1 MCPGHVCR
9 HQPSLRSS
17 GVLCRSFRTRYD
29 VFVRGCET
37 DEYRASNGGSD
48 KCGGIQVDSLITAAA
63 RALAAGDPLGALNR
77 VALRDDAPAL
87 ALRGIAMAQLGDL
100 VRAKALVRRASRAF
114 GPKEAVAR
122 ARCVVAEA
130 EIALVSRDLGW
141 PAKALD
147 AARATLEEHGD
158 RVNAA
163 HARYLEVRRLLL
175 IGCLDDAERKL
186 AELDPA
192 PFPPASRAA
201 HELVVAGIAMRRLR
215 TKTARAALARA
226 ARAARDAR
234 IPALM
239 AEVESA
245 SLVLNTPAARLI
257 ARGEERPL
265 LLEEV
270 EALQASKALVV
281 DACRHVVRDAGMVVS
296 LARRPVL
303 FALAR
308 ALGEA
313 WPRDVPRGTLVAR
326 AFKAKLADA
335 SHRARLRV
343 EVGRLRTA
351 LRTLAG
357 VSATTRGFALMPRH
371 AREVVV
377 LARPV
382 DERHA
387 AVLAFL
393 ADGESWSSSALAL
406 ALGASQRTVQRA
418 LEQLAAAGKVQSFG
432 RGRARRWMTPPV
444 PGFATT
450 LLLPA
455 PLPSG

>member
-1 MCPGHVCR
+1 
-9 HQPSLRSS
+9 
-17 GVLCRSFRTRYD
+17 
-29 VFVRGCET
+29 
-37 DEYRASNGGSD
+37 
-48 KCGGIQVDSLITAAA
+48 AAA
-63 RALAAGDPLGALNR
+63 RALAAGDPLGALKR
-77 VALRDDAPAL
+77 VALRDDAPGL
-87 ALRGIAMAQLGDL
+87 ALRGIAMAQLGDH
-100 VRAKALVRRASRAF
+100 VRAKALLRSAARAF

-130 EIALVSRDLGW
+130 EVALVSRDLGW

-175 IGCLDDAERKL
+175 IGRLDEAERTL
-186 AELDPA
+186 ADLDPA

-215 TKTARAALARA
+215 TTAARAALARA
-226 ARAARDAR
+226 ERAARDAG
-234 IPALM
+234 IPALT

-257 ARGEERPL
+257 AHGAGKLL
-265 LLEEV
+265 LLEDV
-270 EALQASKALVV
+270 EALLASKTFIV
-281 DACRHVVRDAGMVVS
+281 DACRHVVRDESKVVS
-296 LARRPVL
+296 LAKRPVL

-313 WPRDVPRGTLVAR
+313 WPGDVPRDTLVAR
-326 AFKAKLADA
+326 AFRLKLADE

-343 EVGRLRTA
+343 EVGRLRTV
-351 LRTLAG
+351 LRPLAD
-357 VSATTRGFALMPRH
+357 VSATKRGFVLAPRRAH
-371 AREVVV
+371 EVVV

-382 DERHA
+382 EEKHA

-418 LEQLAAAGKVQSFG
+418 LDSLASARKVQSFG

-444 PGFATT
+444 PGFTTT
-450 LLLPA
+450 LLLPT
-455 PLPSG
+455 PLLID

>member
-1 MCPGHVCR
+1 M
-9 HQPSLRSS
+9 
-17 GVLCRSFRTRYD
+17 
-29 VFVRGCET
+29 
-37 DEYRASNGGSD
+37 
-48 KCGGIQVDSLITAAA
+48 DSLITAAA
-63 RALAAGDPLGALNR
+63 RALAAGDPLGALKR

-100 VRAKALVRRASRAF
+100 VRAKALLRRAARAF

-130 EIALVSRDLGW
+130 EVALVSRDLGW
-141 PAKALD
+141 AAKALD

-163 HARYLEVRRLLL
+163 YARYLEVRRLLL
-175 IGCLDDAERKL
+175 IGRIDEAERAL

-192 PFPPASRAA
+192 PFPPASRTV
-201 HELVVAGIAMRRLR
+201 HELVVAGIAIRRLR
-215 TKTARAALARA
+215 TKAARAALARA

-234 IPALM
+234 IPALT
-239 AEVESA
+239 AEVDSA
-245 SLVLNTPAARLI
+245 FLVLNTPAARLI
-257 ARGEERPL
+257 AKGEERL
-265 LLEEV
+265 LLVEEV
-270 EALQASKALVV
+270 EALLASDAVVV
-281 DACRHVVRDAGMVVS
+281 DACRHVVRDHRTVVS

-313 WPRDVPRGTLVAR
+313 WPGDVARDTLVAR
-326 AFKAKLADA
+326 AFGSKHADE
-335 SHRARLRV
+335 SHRVRLRV
-343 EVGRLRTA
+343 EVGRLRTI
-351 LRTLAG
+351 LRTVAN
-357 VSATTRGFALMPRH
+357 VSATKRGFALAPHRG
-371 AREVVV
+371 RQVVV
-377 LARPV
+377 LAGPV
-382 DERHA
+382 EEEHA

-406 ALGASQRTVQRA
+406 ALGTSQRTVQRA
-418 LEQLAAAGKVQSFG
+418 LDSLAAAGKVQSFG
-432 RGRARRWMTPPV
+432 RGRARRWMTPPM

-455 PLPSG
+455 PLPIG